1 MLDKKITEYT
11 SEELNEIRN
20 QITEE
25 LAERSRKER
34 EDTWREVVEALRKF
48 TFKFGDIEC
57 NIGGDTFYIDK
68 YFRYDIIGEI
78 AQN

>member
-1 MLDKKITEYT
+1 MLDKKINEYT

-20 QITEE
+20 QIIEE

-34 EDTWREVVEALRKF
+34 EEAWREVVEALKKF
-48 TFKFGDIEC
+48 TSKYDDIEC
-57 NIGGDTFYIDK
+57 NIYGDTFYIGK
-68 YFRYDIIGEI
+68 HFRYDIIGEI